1 MLKDLTIDPQLPSI
15 FVIPFSLYFHS
26 SAILLFSSFSS
37 AKWILIFTESKLPQS
52 FLVKRLYPYPYLGIS
67 PETLPGRTMAGT
79 GRRLSSSP
87 GILWREQTTYES
99 LKTSRR
105 ECFVKIWKMKLG
117 VPNTW
122 FRTTSCTCFYTWG
135 WTTYFSS
142 FEVRFLGVCDLG
154 LMSDAAAW
162 IRLYSRAMRFLR
174 SRSFNRVLYLSTC
187 TNLTAAFKRKKTS
200 Y

>member
-105 ECFVKIWKMKLG
+105 DRFVKILDSEQHHVHASIHG
-117 VPNTW
+117 GGPLTFHLLRFV
-122 FRTTSCTCFYTWG
+122 FWG
-135 WTTYFSS
+135 FVIW
-142 FEVRFLGVCDLG
+142 V
-154 LMSDAAAW
+154 
-162 IRLYSRAMRFLR
+162 
-174 SRSFNRVLYLSTC
+174 
-187 TNLTAAFKRKKTS
+187 
-200 Y
+200 

>member
-117 VPNTW
+117 K
-122 FRTTSCTCFYTWG
+122 FACFYPILDSEQHHVHASIHGGGPLTFHLSRFVFWG
-135 WTTYFSS
+135 FVIWVWWVMRQLESGYTLGRCAFSA
-142 FEVRFLGVCDLG
+142 L
-154 LMSDAAAW
+154 
-162 IRLYSRAMRFLR
+162 
-174 SRSFNRVLYLSTC
+174 VLLIEFYICQLAPT
-187 TNLTAAFKRKKTS
+187 
-200 Y
+200 